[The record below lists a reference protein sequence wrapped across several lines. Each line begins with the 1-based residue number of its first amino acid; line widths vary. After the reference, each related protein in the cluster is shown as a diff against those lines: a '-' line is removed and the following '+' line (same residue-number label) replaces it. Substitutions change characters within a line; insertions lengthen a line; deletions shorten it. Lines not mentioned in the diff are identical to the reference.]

1 MEGGFGPEGTMAIRV
16 LLADDHP
23 LMRAGVRAAL
33 SLEGDLEVVGE
44 AGNGHEAIAIAKQL
58 LPDVVVLDLHM
69 PRVGGLAALP
79 ALVEQVPSAK
89 VVVLTSEEH
98 ESVLFQVLRAGGSG
112 YVLKRA
118 AETELVSAI
127 RQAAA
132 GKAFVR
138 PPIQDLLAA
147 SVQAEVDAGR
157 PSEAYERLTPREKE
171 VLSWLARGLTNPQVA
186 EKLDIGARTVETH
199 RAHLMG
205 KLGLQDRA
213 ELVAY
218 ALAKGYLA

>member
-1 MEGGFGPEGTMAIRV
+1 MPIRV

-33 SLEGDLEVVGE
+33 SLEADLEVVGE
-44 AGNGHEAIAIAKQL
+44 AGNGQEAIALAKQVK
-58 LPDVVVLDLHM
+58 PDVVVLDLHM

-79 ALVEQVPSAK
+79 AIVEQVPEAK
-89 VVVLTSEEH
+89 VIVLTSEEH

-118 AETELVSAI
+118 AEEELVSAI
-127 RQAAA
+127 HQVAA

-147 SVQAEVDAGR
+147 EFQSQVDAGQA
-157 PSEAYERLTPREKE
+157 PAAYEKLTPREKE